1 MMKSMN
7 WDWEIKP
14 QAPWSGVS
22 LKELRSFKDLLLSLV
37 RKEFLSQYQ
46 QTLLGPVWVL
56 LYPLLTVATY
66 VLVFNK
72 VIGVSTEGIPSFLYY
87 LTGITL
93 WNLFAEIFQQT
104 AYTFVHNSTVFSK
117 VYFPR
122 LIAPLSILVLNFLRF
137 GIQLFFLALMLT
149 YYYLSGEIQFNPFH
163 IFIAIPVIL
172 ITSGIAFGT
181 GLIFA
186 VITGKYKD
194 LFGLLQLIIR
204 LLMFVCPIFYSLSLV
219 PAQIKWLVN
228 LNPLSSLFQLFRY
241 SLLNTSSVELSLL
254 VYSITFMVVMMVAGV
269 FLFNRMGDK
278 LMDVL

>member
-1 MMKSMN
+1 MKSMN

-14 QAPWSGVS
+14 QAPWAGVS
-22 LKELRSFKDLLLSLV
+22 LKELGSFKDLLFSMV

-46 QTLLGPVWVL
+46 QTLLGPVWIL

-104 AYTFVHNSTVFSK
+104 AYTFVNNSTVFSK

-122 LIAPLSILVLNFLRF
+122 LIAPISILVLNFLRF
-137 GIQLFFLALMLT
+137 GIQLFFLASMLA
-149 YYYLSGEIQFNPFH
+149 YYYLSGEIRFNLPN
-163 IFIAIPVIL
+163 IFIAIPVI
-172 ITSGIAFGT
+172 IVTAGIAFGT
-181 GLIFA
+181 GLVFS

-204 LLMFVCPIFYSLSLV
+204 LLMFICPIFYSLSLV
-219 PAQIKWLVN
+219 PVKIKWLVN
-228 LNPLSSLFQLFRY
+228 INPLSSLFQLFRY
-241 SLLNTSSVELSLL
+241 SLLNTSSVELSSII
-254 VYSITFMVVMMVAGV
+254 YSITFMLIMLVVGIV
-269 FLFNRMGDK
+269 LFNRMGDK

>member
-1 MMKSMN
+1 MKSMN

-14 QAPWSGVS
+14 QAPWAGVS
-22 LKELRSFKDLLLSLV
+22 LKELKSFKDLLLSLV

-46 QTLLGPVWVL
+46 QTLLGPVWIL

-104 AYTFVHNSTVFSK
+104 AHTFVHNSTVFSK

-122 LIAPLSILVLNFLRF
+122 LIAPISILLLNFLRF
-137 GIQLFFLALMLT
+137 GIQLFFLAVVLA
-149 YYYLSGEIQFNPFH
+149 YYYISGAIQFNPLH
-163 IFIAIPVIL
+163 ILIAIPVIL
-172 ITSGIAFGT
+172 VTAGIAFGT
-181 GLIFA
+181 GLVFA

-204 LLMFVCPIFYSLSLV
+204 LLMFVCPIFYSINLV
-219 PAQIKWLVN
+219 PEKIKWIVN
-228 LNPLSSLFQLFRY
+228 LNPLSSLFQLFRF
-241 SLLNTSSVELSLL
+241 SLLNTSSADLSSFI
-254 VYSITFMVVMMVAGV
+254 YSVTFMCIVLLSGV